1 MDDQD
6 KISAKLTRLRDASPA
21 GFAIALHIRFTSPR
35 YLFQSYEKDWLDTYS
50 REGMVLHDPV
60 VRWGFEHE
68 GTIRWSALQDPAG
81 IMQRSRNYGMNYGSV
96 IAMTR
101 SGTRSMGGFSRSD
114 REMTDAEIVAIRDD
128 LTALHDL
135 TARVETLAPSVH
147 ATLRTM
153 SIFLT
158 HG

>member
-1 MDDQD
+1 MNDQE

-21 GFAIALHIRFTSPR
+21 GFAIALHVRFTSPK

-50 REGMVLHDPV
+50 REGLVLHDPV
-60 VRWGFEHE
+60 VRWGFAND
-68 GTIRWSALQDPAG
+68 GTIRWSELDDPAG
-81 IMQRSRNYGMNYGSV
+81 VMQRSRSFGMNYGAV
-96 IAMTR
+96 IALVR
-101 SGTRSMGGFSRSD
+101 DGSRSMGGFSRSD
-114 REMTDAEIVAIRDD
+114 REMTDAEIEAIRRD
-128 LTALHDL
+128 LTDLHDL

-147 ATLRTM
+147 NALKTM